1 MANVIRIKKR
11 AGTGSAGAPTSLAPS
26 ELAFNEVSSD
36 RTLYYGLGD
45 AGNGSSDSVIAIGG
59 SGAFTTLSTA
69 QTISGDKTFTG
80 TVNLSGATL
89 SGNTTFS
96 NNLTVTGDLT
106 VSGTTTTVNST
117 TVTVDDKNI
126 ELGSVDSPSESTA
139 NGGGLTLKGGSD
151 HTILYTSSGSTWD
164 FSEHVNLASGKS
176 FKIAGTDVLSATALG
191 DAVVSSAL
199 TSVGT
204 ISSGTWNAGV
214 ISPTYG
220 GTGQD
225 ASSASN
231 GQLLIGNGSGLS
243 LATLTAG
250 SNVTITNSSGGITI
264 AASGGTSISAGDGID
279 VSGSTVSVDLYANGG
294 IIFQGEDKELRVDLS
309 ASALDGTLA
318 VSDGGTGATSA
329 SAARTALGLAIGSDV
344 QAYNANLATLS
355 LLGEGVDTAI
365 AALSSTEVAALDGS
379 TSATSTTLA
388 SSDRFIVNDAGSVVQ
403 VALSDLVTFL
413 ADGGTSSFVID
424 GGTF

>member
-1 MANVIRIKKR
+1 MANTIRIKKR
-11 AGTGSAGAPTSLAPS
+11 AGTGSAGAPSSLAPS
-26 ELAFNEVSSD
+26 ELAFNEVASD

-45 AGNGSSDSVIAIGG
+45 AGNGNADSVIAIGG
-59 SGAFTTLSTA
+59 AGAFATLSTA
-69 QTISGDKTFTG
+69 QSISGNKTFTG
-80 TVNLSGATL
+80 TVDLSGATL

-126 ELGSVDSPSESTA
+126 ELGSVDSPTETTA

-176 FKIAGTDVLSATALG
+176 FKINGTDVLSSTALG

-204 ISSGTWNAGV
+204 LATGTWNASV
-214 ISPTYG
+214 IATTYG
-220 GTGQD
+220 GTGLNN
-225 ASSASN
+225 SSAAN
-231 GQLLIGNGSGLS
+231 GTLLIGNGSGFSLS
-243 LATLTAG
+243 TLTAG
-250 SNVTITNSSGGITI
+250 SNVTITESSGGITI
-264 AASGGTSISAGDGID
+264 AASGGASITAGDGIS
-279 VSGSTVSVDLYANGG
+279 VSGATVSVDVQANGG
-294 IIFQGEDKELRVDLS
+294 VVLTGTPKELAVDLS
-309 ASALDGTLA
+309 GSAIQNNLPIA
-318 VSDGGTGATSA
+318 KGGTGSTSA
-329 SAARTALGLAIGSDV
+329 SAARTALGLAIGTDV
-344 QAYNANLATLS
+344 QAYNANLSDLS
-355 LLGEGVDTAI
+355 GVQAGVAGAI
-365 AALSSTEVAALDGS
+365 KNLTSTEIEALDGD

-388 SSDRFIVNDAGSVVQ
+388 SADRFVVNDAGTVVQ

-413 ADGGTSSFVID
+413 SNGAASSFVID
-424 GGTF
+424 GGSF

>member
-1 MANVIRIKKR
+1 MANTIRIKKR
-11 AGTGSAGAPTSLAPS
+11 AGTGSAGAPSSLAPS
-26 ELAFNEVSSD
+26 ELAFNEVAAD

-45 AGNGSSDSVIAIGG
+45 AGNGNADSVIAIGG
-59 SGAFTTLSTA
+59 AGAFATLSTA
-69 QTISGDKTFTG
+69 QTISGNKTFTG

-231 GQLLIGNGSGLS
+231 GQLLIGNGSGVS

-250 SNVTITNSSGGITI
+250 ENVTITNSSGGITI
-264 AASGGTSISAGDGID
+264 AASGGASISAGDGID
-279 VSGSTVSVDLYANGG
+279 VSGSTVSADLYANGG
-294 IIFQGEDKELRVDLS
+294 IILQGEDKELRVDLS
-309 ASALDGTLA
+309 ATAIDGTLA
-318 VSDGGTGATSA
+318 VSDGGTGSTSA
-329 SAARTALGLAIGSDV
+329 SAARTALGLAIGTDV
-344 QAYNANLATLS
+344 QAYNANLSDLA
-355 LLGEGVDTAI
+355 GVQSGVAGAI
-365 AALSSTEVAALDGS
+365 KNLSSAEVEALNGD

-388 SSDRFIVNDAGSVVQ
+388 SADRFVVNDAGTVVQ

-413 ADGGTSSFVID
+413 SNGAASSFVID
-424 GGTF
+424 GGSF